1 MITLESGRIFLCC
14 RATDMRKGFRG
25 LSNEVL
31 QTLGKDPRSG
41 DAFVFIGKN
50 RRMLKVLR
58 WDSGGFWCCARRLST
73 GKFSFPVVRN
83 LDGEPAALSLSAAE
97 WALLL
102 DGILLRGRV
111 INGAGSVRM

>member
-1 MITLESGRIFLCC
+1 MIALESRRIFLCC

-25 LSNEVL
+25 LGNEVL

-41 DAFVFIGKN
+41 DAFVFIGKS
-50 RRMLKVLR
+50 RRLLKVLW
-58 WDSGGFWCCARRLST
+58 WDGRGFWCCARRLSEGT
-73 GKFSFPVVRN
+73 FSFPLVQD
-83 LDGEPAALSLSAAE
+83 LDGGPAALHLSAAE

-111 INGAGSVRM
+111 VRPSGAVGI